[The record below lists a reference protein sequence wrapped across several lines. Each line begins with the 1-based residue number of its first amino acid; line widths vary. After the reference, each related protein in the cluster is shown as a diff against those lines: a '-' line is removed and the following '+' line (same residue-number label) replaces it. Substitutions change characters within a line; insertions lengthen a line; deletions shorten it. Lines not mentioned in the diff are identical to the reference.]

1 MTFQE
6 IIYLLLVFLN
16 GWLVVSMLIKRITL
30 EEHVGLSF
38 LLGFG
43 IHSVLYFTFVLR
55 MGLPVYNNL
64 LFLIFETILFVLL
77 SLVFKKKII
86 HLSFP
91 KEQGKKKYF
100 KILLVLTS
108 AFILI
113 YTFLQC
119 IYWPVDEPDSLY
131 LYDFRAQRLLAGDLA
146 TFFHGTNFYYNYLY
160 PPFTSLMHFFLYQVG
175 TVNPKIFYALIFM
188 AFYLVIV
195 GYVKKI
201 TKSNLLG
208 LLAGTLTILTPSIWW
223 NSILGVTNI
232 TFMAYISLAI
242 LYLFDPSEK
251 DFTTGQIF
259 LGAMLLGFS
268 IWTRI
273 EPFWMVPALLVFIR
287 CLSKWKIKALILF
300 FVFVIPMS
308 YLWPSSV
315 ITAPSVTVR
324 TPVNAISAELYH
336 MQRITNTNITQ
347 AVGYFSGSLYDSWG
361 LILPL
366 FFAVF
371 ALEVVFFK
379 KSFPWIQITAIALT
393 LAIIYGVISFSNW
406 YVRWKGL
413 SSSVYRMAIITV
425 PLYWVS
431 IVNSKIWKKF
441 GRFVGIF

>member
-1 MTFQE
+1 
-6 IIYLLLVFLN
+6 
-16 GWLVVSMLIKRITL
+16 
-30 EEHVGLSF
+30 
-38 LLGFG
+38 
-43 IHSVLYFTFVLR
+43 
-55 MGLPVYNNL
+55 
-64 LFLIFETILFVLL
+64 
-77 SLVFKKKII
+77 
-86 HLSFP
+86 
-91 KEQGKKKYF
+91 
-100 KILLVLTS
+100 
-108 AFILI
+108 
-113 YTFLQC
+113 
-119 IYWPVDEPDSLY
+119 
-131 LYDFRAQRLLAGDLA
+131 
-146 TFFHGTNFYYNYLY
+146 
-160 PPFTSLMHFFLYQVG
+160 MHFFLYQVG